1 VPAAAGKHTEQKE
14 IRPEKG
20 IILLNRANKMIV
32 YNVTVSL
39 ADESI
44 HEEWMHWMKEV
55 HIPEVMQ
62 TRLFEDYR
70 ILRLLQEENNGI
82 TYAIQYRSKSL
93 EEYYRY
99 QQEFAPCTAS
109 QNQRKVRGKVTGF
122 SHPAGR
128 SVIHAAKT
136 REKQPPK
143 SNVTASV
150 ARQTPQCE
158 HHHSNRSLLLHYPLK
173 NKIFIYCS
181 LKNQTDE
188 T

>member
-1 VPAAAGKHTEQKE
+1 MEQKE

-20 IILLNRANKMIV
+20 TILLNRAINMIV

-44 HEEWMHWMKEV
+44 HEEWMQWMKEV

-99 QQEFAPCTAS
+99 QQEFAPAL
-109 QNQRKVRGKVTGF
+109 Q
-122 SHPAGR
+122 
-128 SVIHAAKT
+128 AKT
-136 REKQPPK
+136 KEKYGEK
-143 SNVTASV
+143 
-150 ARQTPQCE
+150 
-158 HHHSNRSLLLHYPLK
+158 LLAFRTLL
-173 NKIFIYCS
+173 
-181 LKNQTDE
+181 E
-188 T
+188 EV

>member
-1 VPAAAGKHTEQKE
+1 VPAAAGKHTEQKG

-20 IILLNRANKMIV
+20 IIRLNRANKMIV

-44 HEEWMHWMKEV
+44 HEEWMQWMKEV

-99 QQEFAPCTAS
+99 QQEFAPAL
-109 QNQRKVRGKVTGF
+109 Q
-122 SHPAGR
+122 
-128 SVIHAAKT
+128 AKT
-136 REKQPPK
+136 KEKYGEK
-143 SNVTASV
+143 
-150 ARQTPQCE
+150 
-158 HHHSNRSLLLHYPLK
+158 LLAFRTLL
-173 NKIFIYCS
+173 
-181 LKNQTDE
+181 E
-188 T
+188 EV

>member
-1 VPAAAGKHTEQKE
+1 MEQKE
-14 IRPEKG
+14 IKPAKNTIR
-20 IILLNRANKMIV
+20 LNRAINMIV

-99 QQEFAPCTAS
+99 QQEFAPAL
-109 QNQRKVRGKVTGF
+109 Q
-122 SHPAGR
+122 
-128 SVIHAAKT
+128 AKT
-136 REKQPPK
+136 KEKYGEK
-143 SNVTASV
+143 
-150 ARQTPQCE
+150 
-158 HHHSNRSLLLHYPLK
+158 LLAFRTLL
-173 NKIFIYCS
+173 
-181 LKNQTDE
+181 E
-188 T
+188 EV

>member
-99 QQEFAPCTAS
+99 QQEFAPAL
-109 QNQRKVRGKVTGF
+109 Q
-122 SHPAGR
+122 
-128 SVIHAAKT
+128 AKT
-136 REKQPPK
+136 KEKYGEK
-143 SNVTASV
+143 
-150 ARQTPQCE
+150 
-158 HHHSNRSLLLHYPLK
+158 LLAFRTLL
-173 NKIFIYCS
+173 
-181 LKNQTDE
+181 E
-188 T
+188 EV

>member
-128 SVIHAAKT
+128 SVIHAAKKAILKT
-136 REKQPPK
+136 
-143 SNVTASV
+143 T
-150 ARQTPQCE
+150 
-158 HHHSNRSLLLHYPLK
+158 SLRA
-173 NKIFIYCS
+173 
-181 LKNQTDE
+181 
-188 T
+188 

>member
-14 IRPEKG
+14 IKPEKG

-99 QQEFAPCTAS
+99 QQEFAPAL
-109 QNQRKVRGKVTGF
+109 Q
-122 SHPAGR
+122 
-128 SVIHAAKT
+128 AKT
-136 REKQPPK
+136 KEKYGEK
-143 SNVTASV
+143 
-150 ARQTPQCE
+150 
-158 HHHSNRSLLLHYPLK
+158 LLAFRTLL
-173 NKIFIYCS
+173 
-181 LKNQTDE
+181 E
-188 T
+188 EV